1 MTNATPLNQQ
11 VRMLSQDALLARVVL
26 GSCAAVKGRLRLWN
40 AKETERQGAH
50 LANLLLIYLSH
61 LFSLDLCKL
70 VFMSITGICFPLLKN
85 RAIA

>member
-1 MTNATPLNQQ
+1 
-11 VRMLSQDALLARVVL
+11 MLSQEDPLARVVL
-26 GSCAAVKGRLRLWN
+26 GSCAAVRGRLRLWN

-70 VFMSITGICFPLLKN
+70 VFRSITGIYFPPLKN
-85 RAIA
+85 RAVA